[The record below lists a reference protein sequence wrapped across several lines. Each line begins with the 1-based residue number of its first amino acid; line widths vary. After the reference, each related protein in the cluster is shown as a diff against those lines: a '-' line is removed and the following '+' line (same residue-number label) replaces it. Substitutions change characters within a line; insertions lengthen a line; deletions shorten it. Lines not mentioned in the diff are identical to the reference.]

1 MRSLFEKSNAKTFK
15 KFWKGVIFIIAFLII
30 LAILILLFSVR
41 IFVNLE
47 LSDELKL
54 NIWAFGF
61 RIRVLPKKEKKYRLS
76 DYTPR
81 KIARREAKRKKLEAK
96 KAAKKAKRTEQ
107 AKLSKAERRALK
119 KKKRESRPAVTDM
132 ITSAT
137 GILGLFFSTFFS
149 HLHIKTSRIK
159 IKVGGPDAA
168 QVALRWYAIYAAC
181 DSLIAILDRNSH
193 IHGKKNA
200 EVSIEPDYLS
210 EKIDMD
216 IKVSFSM
223 NLFGIL
229 CVIIKVAVRAITEW
243 LNIQPQQ
250 STTTV
255 AKGKSSAKDKP
266 AAKKI

>member
-1 MRSLFEKSNAKTFK
+1 M
-15 KFWKGVIFIIAFLII
+15 IYIIAFLIV

-47 LSDELKL
+47 LDEKLKL

-61 RIRVLPKKEKKYRLS
+61 RIRVLPKKEKKYKLS

-81 KIARREAKRKKLEAK
+81 KIAKREAKRKKLEEKRAAK
-96 KAAKKAKRTEQ
+96 RAAKKAKRQELS
-107 AKLSKAERRALK
+107 KLTKAERKALK

-132 ITSAT
+132 ISSAT

-149 HLHIKTSRIK
+149 HLHVKTSRIK

-193 IHGKKNA
+193 IHGKKKA
-200 EVSIEPDYLS
+200 DISIEPDYLS

-223 NLFGIL
+223 NLFGML
-229 CVIIKVAVRAITEW
+229 CVLIKVIVRAITEW
-243 LNIQPQQ
+243 LNIQPQKP
-250 STTTV
+250 TNTV
-255 AKGKSSAKDKP
+255 AKSKTTRESQPK
-266 AAKKI
+266 AKKT

>member
-1 MRSLFEKSNAKTFK
+1 M
-15 KFWKGVIFIIAFLII
+15 IYIIAFLII

-47 LSDELKL
+47 LDDELKL

-61 RIRVLPKKEKKYRLS
+61 RIKILPKKEKKYKLS
-76 DYTPR
+76 DYTPK
-81 KIARREAKRKKLEAK
+81 KIAKREAKRKKLEEK
-96 KAAKKAKRTEQ
+96 KAAKKAAKNAKRRELS
-107 AKLSKAERRALK
+107 KLTKAERKALK

-149 HLHIKTSRIK
+149 HLHVKTSRIK

-181 DSLIAILDRNSH
+181 DSLIAILDRSSH

-229 CVIIKVAVRAITEW
+229 CVLIKVIVKAINEW
-243 LNIQPQQ
+243 LSIQPQ
-250 STTTV
+250 
-255 AKGKSSAKDKP
+255 KP
-266 AAKKI
+266 ATTAAKSKTTQKSQPKAKKI

>member
-1 MRSLFEKSNAKTFK
+1 M
-15 KFWKGVIFIIAFLII
+15 IFIIAFLII

-47 LSDELKL
+47 LSEELKL

-61 RIRVLPKKEKKYRLS
+61 RIKVLPKKEKKYRLS
-76 DYTPR
+76 DYTPK
-81 KIARREAKRKKLEAK
+81 KIARREAKRKKLEAQK
-96 KAAKKAKRTEQ
+96 VAKKAQRQAKRKANRAAT
-107 AKLSKAERRALK
+107 AKLSRAERRALK

-168 QVALRWYAIYAAC
+168 QVALRWYVIYAAC
-181 DSLIAILDRNSH
+181 DSLVAILDRNSH
-193 IHGKKNA
+193 IHGKKSA
-200 EVSIEPDYLS
+200 DVSIEPDYLS

-229 CVIIKVAVRAITEW
+229 CVLIKVIVRAITEW
-243 LNIQPQQ
+243 LNIQPQK
-250 STTTV
+250 TTASV
-255 AKGKSSAKDKP
+255 AKSKSSSKSKTQT
-266 AAKKI
+266 KKI

>member
-1 MRSLFEKSNAKTFK
+1 M
-15 KFWKGVIFIIAFLII
+15 IFIIAFLII

-61 RIRVLPKKEKKYRLS
+61 RIKVLPKKEKKYKLS
-76 DYTPR
+76 DYTPK
-81 KIARREAKRKKLEAK
+81 KIARREAKRKKLEEK
-96 KAAKKAKRTEQ
+96 RAAKRAAKR
-107 AKLSKAERRALK
+107 AKRRELSKLTKAERKALK

-200 EVSIEPDYLS
+200 DISIEPDYLS

-223 NLFGIL
+223 NLFGML
-229 CVIIKVAVRAITEW
+229 CVLIKVIVKAVVEW
-243 LNIQPQQ
+243 LNIQPQKPEI
-250 STTTV
+250 TAT
-255 AKGKSSAKDKP
+255 KSKATPKSQPK
-266 AAKKI
+266 AKKI

>member
-1 MRSLFEKSNAKTFK
+1 M
-15 KFWKGVIFIIAFLII
+15 IYIIAFLII

-47 LSDELKL
+47 LSEELKL

-61 RIRVLPKKEKKYRLS
+61 RIKVLPKKEKKYRLS

-96 KAAKKAKRTEQ
+96 KAAKRAERQAKRKAKRVEQ
-107 AKLSKAERRALK
+107 KKLSRAERRALK

-193 IHGKKNA
+193 IHGKKSA

-229 CVIIKVAVRAITEW
+229 CVLIKVIVRAITEW
-243 LNIQPQQ
+243 LDIQPQQ
-250 STTTV
+250 TTTTV
-255 AKGKSSAKDKP
+255 TKSKSSSNGKSTSKGKP
-266 AAKKI
+266 QTKKS

>member
-1 MRSLFEKSNAKTFK
+1 M
-15 KFWKGVIFIIAFLII
+15 IFIIAFLII

-47 LSDELKL
+47 LDDELKL
-54 NIWAFGF
+54 NVWAFGF
-61 RIRVLPKKEKKYRLS
+61 RIKVLPKKEKKHKLS

-81 KIARREAKRKKLEAK
+81 KIARREAKRKKLEEKRAAK
-96 KAAKKAKRTEQ
+96 RAAKKAKRAQQ
-107 AKLSKAERRALK
+107 AKLSKAEKKALK

-181 DSLIAILDRNSH
+181 DSLIAILDRHSH

-223 NLFGIL
+223 NLFGML
-229 CVIIKVAVRAITEW
+229 CVLIKVIVKAVVEW
-243 LNIQPQQ
+243 LNIQPQKPAS
-250 STTTV
+250 STT
-255 AKGKSSAKDKP
+255 KSKQKSTSKP
-266 AAKKI
+266 QTKKI

>member
-1 MRSLFEKSNAKTFK
+1 M
-15 KFWKGVIFIIAFLII
+15 IYIIAFLII

-47 LSDELKL
+47 LNDDLKL

-61 RIRVLPKKEKKYRLS
+61 RIKVLPKKDKKYRLS

-81 KIARREAKRKKLEAK
+81 KIARREAKRKKLEEKRAAK
-96 KAAKKAKRTEQ
+96 RAAKKAKRRELS
-107 AKLSKAERRALK
+107 KLTKAERKALK

-193 IHGKKNA
+193 IHGKKSA

-223 NLFGIL
+223 NLFGML
-229 CVIIKVAVRAITEW
+229 CVLIKVIVKAVVEW
-243 LNIQPQQ
+243 LNIQPQK
-250 STTTV
+250 TANTV
-255 AKGKSSAKDKP
+255 AKSKATPKSQPK
-266 AAKKI
+266 AKKI

>member
-1 MRSLFEKSNAKTFK
+1 M
-15 KFWKGVIFIIAFLII
+15 IFIIAFLII

-47 LSDELKL
+47 LSEELKL

-61 RIRVLPKKEKKYRLS
+61 RINVLPKKEKKYRLS

-81 KIARREAKRKKLEAK
+81 KIARREAKRKRLEEKRAAK
-96 KAAKKAKRTEQ
+96 RAERQARKKAKRQAE
-107 AKLSKAERRALK
+107 AKLSKAERKALK
-119 KKKRESRPAVTDM
+119 RKRRERRPAVTDM

-137 GILGLFFSTFFS
+137 DVVGLFFSTFFS
-149 HLHIKTSRIK
+149 HLHIKASRIK

-193 IHGKKNA
+193 IHGKKSA
-200 EVSIEPDYLS
+200 EISIEPDYLS

-223 NLFGIL
+223 NLFGAL
-229 CVIIKVAVRAITEW
+229 CVLIKVAIKAITEW
-243 LNIQPQQ
+243 LNIQPQRTT
-250 STTTV
+250 STV
-255 AKGKSSAKDKP
+255 EKGKNSPKSKP
-266 AAKKI
+266 QIQQS

>member
-1 MRSLFEKSNAKTFK
+1 M
-15 KFWKGVIFIIAFLII
+15 IFIIAFLII

-61 RIRVLPKKEKKYRLS
+61 RIKVLPKKEKKYRLS

-96 KAAKKAKRTEQ
+96 KAAKKAERQ
-107 AKLSKAERRALK
+107 AKRKAKRASEAKLTRAERRALR
-119 KKKRESRPAVTDM
+119 KKKRESRPAITDM
-132 ITSAT
+132 ITSAS

-193 IHGKKNA
+193 IHGKKNT

-223 NLFGIL
+223 NLFGML
-229 CVIIKVAVRAITEW
+229 CVLIKVIVKAITEW
-243 LNIQPQQ
+243 LDIQPQKPA
-250 STTTV
+250 TTV
-255 AKGKSSAKDKP
+255 AKSKTTQKSQPK
-266 AAKKI
+266 AKKI

>member
-1 MRSLFEKSNAKTFK
+1 M
-15 KFWKGVIFIIAFLII
+15 IYIIAFLII

-47 LSDELKL
+47 LKDELKL

-61 RIRVLPKKEKKYRLS
+61 RIKLLPKKEKKYRLS

-81 KIARREAKRKKLEAK
+81 KIARREAKRKKLEEKRATKRAAK
-96 KAAKKAKRTEQ
+96 QARKKAKRQAE
-107 AKLSKAERRALK
+107 AKLSKAERKALK
-119 KKKRESRPAVTDM
+119 RKRRESRPAVTDM

-137 GILGLFFSTFFS
+137 DVVGLFFSTFFS

-193 IHGKKNA
+193 IHGKKSA

-229 CVIIKVAVRAITEW
+229 CVLIKVIAKAVVEW
-243 LNIQPQQ
+243 LNIQPQKA
-250 STTTV
+250 TTSV
-255 AKGKSSAKDKP
+255 AKSNNSSKGKSAAKGKP
-266 AAKKI
+266 QAKKI

>member
-1 MRSLFEKSNAKTFK
+1 M
-15 KFWKGVIFIIAFLII
+15 IYIIAFLII

-61 RIRVLPKKEKKYRLS
+61 RIKVLPKKDKKYRLS

-81 KIARREAKRKKLEAK
+81 KIARREAKRKKLEEKRAAK
-96 KAAKKAKRTEQ
+96 RAAKKAKRRELS
-107 AKLSKAERRALK
+107 KLTKAERKALK

-193 IHGKKNA
+193 IHGKKSA

-229 CVIIKVAVRAITEW
+229 CVLIKVIVKAVVEW
-243 LNIQPQQ
+243 LNIQPQ
-250 STTTV
+250 
-255 AKGKSSAKDKP
+255 KP
-266 AAKKI
+266 ANTVTKSKTTQKSQPKAKKI

>member
-1 MRSLFEKSNAKTFK
+1 M
-15 KFWKGVIFIIAFLII
+15 IYIIALLIV

-47 LSDELKL
+47 LDEDLKL

-61 RIRVLPKKEKKYRLS
+61 RIKVFPKKEKKYRLS
-76 DYTPR
+76 AYTPR
-81 KIARREAKRKKLEAK
+81 KIARREAKRQKIEAQ
-96 KAAKKAKRTEQ
+96 KAEKRAQRLAKRKAKWGEKTSLTR
-107 AKLSKAERRALK
+107 AERRELRR
-119 KKKRESRPAVTDM
+119 KKRASRPAVTDM
-132 ITSAT
+132 ISSAT

-149 HLHIKTSRIK
+149 HLHIKASRIK

-200 EVSIEPDYLS
+200 DISVEPDYLS
-210 EKIDMD
+210 EKIDVD

-229 CVIIKVAVRAITEW
+229 CVLIKVIVKAITEW

-250 STTTV
+250 TATTA
-255 AKGKSSAKDKP
+255 AKPKSSSKNKSAASGKP
-266 AAKKI
+266 QAKKI